1 MSSEPSNRPRLPV
14 TLISGFVGAGKT
26 TLIRQ
31 LLRQAGERRVALI
44 VNDQIVEDVAQLE
57 HARGPALR
65 PAPSEPAGSLIS
77 LAQGCLCCSL
87 RTELI
92 EAVERLAVEGQ
103 HDYLLIEASGSSAP
117 QPLAELF
124 TFEDERGDGLCHVA
138 QLDTLV
144 TVVDAAAF
152 LDDWQSEDELSERQ
166 LPLEHDEQR
175 SVSDLLAAQVEFA
188 NVIVLSKLDQVSAE
202 DAQLLEALL
211 HQLNPEATLL
221 RAEQGAVPPEA
232 VLGTQAFE
240 FEDTEQAAGW
250 IAALRDE
257 PVAPDEEHGLSSFV
271 YRARVPFH
279 PQRLWALIG
288 DGDTW
293 QGVLRSK
300 GFFWL
305 ASRMAVTGLWSHAGG
320 SAACEGAGQWY
331 AEVPESEWPE
341 DEDDRAQILE
351 DFAEPW
357 GDRRQE
363 LVFLGADL
371 DEERLRELLNG
382 ALLSAEELALGP
394 DAWASWEDPFPDWSG
409 HEPAQDA

>member
-1 MSSEPSNRPRLPV
+1 MSSPHDSRPRLPV
-14 TLISGFVGAGKT
+14 TLISGFAGAGKT
-26 TLIRQ
+26 SLIRQ
-31 LLRQAGERRVALI
+31 LLRQAGDRRVAVI
-44 VNDQIVEDVAQLE
+44 VNDQVVEDLSQLE
-57 HARGPALR
+57 R
-65 PAPSEPAGSLIS
+65 AGSALKATPSADTGGLIG

-92 EAVERLAVEGQ
+92 EAVERLAAEGR
-103 HDYLLIEASGSSAP
+103 HDYLLIESSGASAP

-124 TFEDERGDGLCHVA
+124 TFTDERGDGLCDIA

-144 TVVDAAAF
+144 TVVDAEAF
-152 LDDWQSEDELSERQ
+152 LDDWQSEDELSDRQ

-175 SVSDLLAAQVEFA
+175 SVSDLLAEQIEFA
-188 NVIVLSKLDQVSAE
+188 NVIVLSKLDRVSAE
-202 DAQLLEALL
+202 DASLIEALL
-211 HQLNPEATLL
+211 RQLNPEARLL
-221 RAEQGAVPPEA
+221 RAEHGAVPAEA
-232 VLGTQAFE
+232 VLGTQAFD

-257 PVAPDEEHGLSSFV
+257 PVPPDEEHGLSSFV

-279 PQRLWALIG
+279 PQRLWSLIG

-293 QGVLRSK
+293 EGVLRSK

-331 AEVPESEWPE
+331 AELPESEWPE
-341 DEDDRAQILE
+341 DEDDRAQIRE

-363 LVFLGADL
+363 LAFLGADL
-371 DEERLRELLNG
+371 DEERLRELLDA
-382 ALLSAEELALGP
+382 ALLSEDELALGP
-394 DAWASWEDPFPDWSG
+394 DAWARWEDPFPDWSG
-409 HEPAQDA
+409 HAPAADA

>member
-1 MSSEPSNRPRLPV
+1 MSSEPTSSPRLPV

-26 TLIRQ
+26 TVLRQ
-31 LLRQAGERRVALI
+31 LLRRAGERRVALI
-44 VNDQIVEDVAQLE
+44 VHDRVVEDVTQLE
-57 HARGPALR
+57 RTAGSALE
-65 PAPSEPAGSLIS
+65 PAPSEPAGALVN

-92 EAVERLAVEGQ
+92 EAVERLASEGR
-103 HDYLLIEASGSSAP
+103 HDYLLIEASGASAP

-124 TFEDERGDGLCHVA
+124 TFTDERGDGLCDVA
-138 QLDTLV
+138 RLDTLV
-144 TVVDAAAF
+144 TVVDAEAF

-166 LPLEHDEQR
+166 LLLEHDEQR

-188 NVIVLSKLDQVSAE
+188 NVIVLAKLDRVSAE
-202 DAQLLEALL
+202 DARLLEALL
-211 HQLNPEATLL
+211 HQLNPEARLV
-221 RAEQGAVPPEA
+221 RAEHGAIPPEA
-232 VLGTQAFE
+232 VLGTEAFD

-257 PVAPDEEHGLSSFV
+257 PVPADGEHGLRSFV

-279 PQRLWALIG
+279 PERLWALIG
-288 DGDTW
+288 DADTW

-305 ASRMAVTGLWSHAGG
+305 ASRMAVSGLWSHAGG
-320 SAACEGAGQWY
+320 SAACEGAGEWY
-331 AEVPESEWPE
+331 AVLPESEWPE
-341 DEDDRAQILE
+341 DEDDRAQIRE

-371 DEERLRELLNG
+371 DEERLRELLDG

-394 DAWASWEDPFPDWSG
+394 DAWARWEDPFPDWSG
-409 HEPAQDA
+409 HEPAGS